1 MDWTNIYLIFLILPL
16 LILSI
21 LFIINAITPQFLFK
35 HFLKTLKKCIKMSN
49 KRLRI
54 KLTVF
59 PVLLE
64 RS

>member
-1 MDWTNIYLIFLILPL
+1 M
-16 LILSI
+16 
-21 LFIINAITPQFLFK
+21 LFSAITPHFLFK

-49 KRLRI
+49 KRLII

-64 RS
+64 RSCKL